1 MDTHGGGLLR
11 LPTSYV
17 LEEKKE
23 IMFIPINQIF
33 LYMKQGLPG
42 SSLNG
47 LVNVM
52 NKERMKKERK
62 KINRKEGH
70 TANRNRI
77 LKVYRG
83 WVGTVYSV

>member
-1 MDTHGGGLLR
+1 MGTHGGGLLH
-11 LPTSYV
+11 LPTNYV

-23 IMFIPINQIF
+23 IMFIPVNQIF

-62 KINRKEGH
+62 K
-70 TANRNRI
+70 
-77 LKVYRG
+77 
-83 WVGTVYSV
+83 